1 MPSNVDPASER
12 AATGWFSSL
21 VWVAMIAAGIV
32 YGIWLNP
39 IERLRTAQDR
49 EHYENDYPQTFL
61 GMACEHW
68 ALVATIGIITLIV
81 AGRLGADLGLP
92 GLFRDPPSPHLTGRE
107 AAHGGPGRSRDQ
119 GMGATFWGALGAT
132 LLVAIVWTAIYFSEI
147 IHELGQF
154 HSEHLTHSHPWTVAL
169 GTGFADHGDLLLFL
183 ALCCPPFL
191 GYLLLA
197 ELLPARAPGVDRREH
212 GRTLADFGYFL
223 MGMLTG
229 CVVVYMATKSGNL
242 LHGALVSAWKW
253 IYRHRES
260 VVQLPF
266 GSPIR
271 LGRWALGLLKI
282 EEIHP
287 HASTAGKA
295 AIMGAYTAFAL
306 TAGAVFTALTQFRR
320 SHLSPGLA
328 IALVLIIAALAI
340 SVASTLST
348 TGQAVGLL
356 FVGLVYLAVNGN
368 AYKYRFPGLL
378 ELYPKAKRIDVSD
391 LSQSDAI
398 QAEELGLLDNKEVLA
413 HWRGYIAKHRGLSD
427 EQKPK
432 LVLVATTGGAYRA
445 AFWTTVVLD
454 ELEREMPGFS
464 RHIRLLTGASG
475 GMVGAAYFAASMA
488 EEPFAKGPETESL
501 TDRLRE
507 ETGLDSLT
515 PIMRR
520 LVSRDLPQAF
530 WPWTQ
535 GNDRGVELERTW
547 ESLGRPFA
555 DLHEGEYQGW
565 RPSLIVSPMVVETGR
580 RLLISNLSLS
590 GLAECRPETPGP
602 NIPGPDPGGKVD
614 RLLSRPAVEFFRVF
628 RDMKPGFKLA
638 TAIRMSAT
646 FPYASPAV
654 SLPTVPPRRVVDAG
668 YYDVYGVDIATS
680 WLHQHRRWIRDN
692 TSGAALVQIRASP
705 IQIDDQAHL
714 AVSGRPGSEN
724 ALVNRIATSLEALTS
739 PIEGGLSALGWSMR
753 FRNAGQVRSLQDYF
767 DDGNKPDFFETFSFE
782 NSTRFAMNW
791 FLSDIDIEEMRRSI
805 GAPPG
810 PTVDRKLCKT
820 DRVLETAR
828 QRSQEFN
835 VVQKDRLIRWFGD
848 GA

>member
-1 MPSNVDPASER
+1 MPSSVDPAPER

-21 VWVAMIAAGIV
+21 VWVAMIAAGV
-32 YGIWLNP
+32 AYGIWLNP
-39 IERLRTAQDR
+39 LERLRTAQDR
-49 EHYENDYPQTFL
+49 AQYANDYPQTLL

-68 ALVATIGIITLIV
+68 ALVGTIGIITLIV
-81 AGRLGADLGLP
+81 AGRLGANLGLP
-92 GLFRDPPSPHLTGRE
+92 GLFRDPPSPQLTGRE
-107 AAHGGPGRSRDQ
+107 APHGGPGRSRDQ

-132 LLVAIVWTAIYFSEI
+132 LLVALVWTAIYFSEM

-154 HSEHLTHSHPWTVAL
+154 RGEHLTHSHPWTVVW

-212 GRTLADFGYFL
+212 GRTLTDFGFFL

-229 CVVVYMATKSGNL
+229 CVVVFIATKAGNL
-242 LHGALVSAWKW
+242 LHGGLVSAWGW
-253 IYRHRES
+253 IYRHREG

-287 HASTAGKA
+287 HKPPAVKA
-295 AIMGAYTAFAL
+295 AIMGSYSAFAL
-306 TAGAVFTALTQFRR
+306 TAALIFTGMTQVFRDR
-320 SHLSPGLA
+320 LSPGLA

-340 SVASTLST
+340 SITTTLST
-348 TGQAVGLL
+348 TGQAAGLIAVGAY
-356 FVGLVYLAVNGN
+356 YLAVNSN

-378 ELYPKAKRIDVSD
+378 QLYPRAKLVDVSD

-398 QAEELGLLDNKEVLA
+398 PAADLDLLDSKVVLEN
-413 HWRGYIAKHRGLSD
+413 WRGYIAENRGLGA
-427 EQKPK
+427 EAKPK
-432 LVLVATTGGAYRA
+432 LVLVATTGGAYRSS
-445 AFWTTVVLD
+445 FWTTVVLD

-475 GMVGAAYFAASMA
+475 GMVGAAYFVASIA
-488 EEPFAKGPETESL
+488 EGPFAREPEAGSL
-501 TDRLRE
+501 TERLRD

-515 PIMRR
+515 PVCRR
-520 LVSRDLPQAF
+520 LVSRDLPRAF
-530 WPWTQ
+530 WPGTQ

-547 ESLGRPFA
+547 PSLGGTFA
-555 DLHEGEYQGW
+555 DLSEGESQGW

-590 GLAECRPETPGP
+590 GLAECRPEAPGSSQ
-602 NIPGPDPGGKVD
+602 PGAEVD

-628 RDMKPGFKLA
+628 RDIKAGFKLA

-668 YYDVYGVDIATS
+668 YYDNYGVDIATS
-680 WLHQHRRWIRDN
+680 WLYHHRRWIRDN
-692 TSGAALVQIRASP
+692 TSGVALVQIRANP
-705 IQIDDQAHL
+705 VQIDDRAHL
-714 AVSGRPGSEN
+714 AVAGRPGSGN
-724 ALVNRIATSLEALTS
+724 SLVGRIATSLEALTS
-739 PIEGGLSALGWSMR
+739 PIEGGLSALSWSMR
-753 FRNAGQVRSLQDYF
+753 FRNAGQVRTLQNYF
-767 DDGNKPDFFETFSFE
+767 DDGNKADFFEAFSFE

-835 VVQKDRLIRWFGD
+835 VVQKERLIRWFGT